1 MDIAWKEVF
10 GLTVSPVELIIRG
23 TIVYLFLILVFRTV
37 LQRDIGAV
45 GMADILL
52 LVLIADA
59 AQNAMAGEHKS
70 VTDGLILVSTILGW
84 NVLFDY
90 LSFRFPRV
98 RKLLQPPVLRLVRH
112 GEILHRNLRREF
124 ITEDEL
130 WAKLRENGIDD
141 LADVA
146 SVTMESDGT
155 ISVIKRKG
163 SGETAKPASNQ
174 RPI

>member
-1 MDIAWKEVF
+1 MDVDWKEVF
-10 GLTVSPVELIIRG
+10 GLTMSPVELIVRG
-23 TIVYLFLILVFRTV
+23 TLVYLFLIVVFRTV

-45 GMADILL
+45 GVADILL

-59 AQNAMAGEHKS
+59 AQNAMGGEYKS

-84 NVLFDY
+84 NIAFDY

-98 RKLLQPPVLRLVRH
+98 RKVLQPPELQLVRD
-112 GEILHRNLRREF
+112 GEIQHRNLRREF
-124 ITEDEL
+124 ISEDEL

-141 LADVA
+141 LADVHA
-146 SVTMESDGT
+146 ATMESDGT
-155 ISVIKRKG
+155 ISVVKRKG
-163 SGETAKPASNQ
+163 SGESTKPTQNH